1 MPWASAMALECR
13 VAIDL
18 LSLDAL
24 PRQDCRHPTSTC
36 AAKGVLQDGSE
47 PGWGGRQGLLLL
59 LLQTLWPLSGE
70 GGCDQAYGC
79 HLLSAQ
85 YVPGCIFNDTVAFHT
100 FTFI

>member
-1 MPWASAMALECR
+1 MASECR

-24 PRQDCRHPTSTC
+24 PRQDCRYPTRTC
-36 AAKGVLQDGSE
+36 AAKGVLQDGPE

-59 LLQTLWPLSGE
+59 LQTLWPLLGE
-70 GGCDQAYGC
+70 GGCDRGC
-79 HLLSAQ
+79 GCYLLSAH
-85 YVPGCIFNDTVAFHT
+85 YVPGCIFVNTVALHT

>member
-24 PRQDCRHPTSTC
+24 PRQNCRHPTSTC
-36 AAKGVLQDGSE
+36 AAKGVLQDGSK
-47 PGWGGRQGLLLL
+47 PSWGGRQGLLLL